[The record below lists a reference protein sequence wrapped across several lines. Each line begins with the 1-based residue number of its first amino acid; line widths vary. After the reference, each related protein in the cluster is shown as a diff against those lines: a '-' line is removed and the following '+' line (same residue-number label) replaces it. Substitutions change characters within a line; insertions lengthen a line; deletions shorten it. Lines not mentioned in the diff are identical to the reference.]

1 METIALFKQTLD
13 GFFTKEH
20 CNNWLHEEKDFQR
33 KVSEYLVAN
42 GYQVL
47 REVEVKKEDIPDIE
61 TEFGQD
67 YMLID
72 VVAYKGGL
80 FFPLELKFENI
91 NQQSRHLTSE
101 LYEKDGIK
109 TRLLFDNYMDIPVS
123 RTRVL
128 TNNNN
133 VRKTFEGEWH
143 ALLDGPSG
151 DEEFMWQWHWWHD
164 KVRKRNPQHSFIGIW
179 NATVIKRYEEG
190 FKEGESA
197 KCIV

>member
-1 METIALFKQTLD
+1 MDAVTLFKQILD

-47 REVEVKKEDIPDIE
+47 REVEVKKEDILDIE
-61 TEFGQD
+61 TELGQD

-101 LYEKDGIK
+101 LYEKDGKKI
-109 TRLLFDNYMDIPVS
+109 RMLFDNYIDIPVS
-123 RTRVL
+123 RKRVL
-128 TNNNN
+128 TNNDI

-143 ALLDGPSG
+143 ALLDGKSG
-151 DEEFMWQWHWWHD
+151 DNEFMWQWHWWHD
-164 KVRKRNPQHSFIGIW
+164 GLRKRNPQHSFIGIW

>member
-1 METIALFKQTLD
+1 MDAVTLFKQILD

-47 REVEVKKEDIPDIE
+47 REVEVKKEDIPAIE
-61 TEFGQD
+61 EELGQN
-67 YMLID
+67 YMFID
-72 VVAYKGGL
+72 VVAYKGGF
-80 FFPLELKFENI
+80 FFPIELKFENV
-91 NQQSRHLTSE
+91 NHQERHLTSNS
-101 LYEKDGIK
+101 YEEDGVK

-128 TNNNN
+128 TNNHS
-133 VRKTFEGEWH
+133 VRKTFKGEWH
-143 ALLDGPSG
+143 ALLDGQSG

-164 KVRKRNPQHSFIGIW
+164 EVRKRNPQHYFIGIW